1 MTSIRLCE
9 ITKCTDEQKKSVRE
23 VRNQEGVR
31 KSMYTEHKIPLH
43 EHLVWVEQ
51 LKSDKRQIVFVV
63 LVDNEVNGVLS
74 INAIDRLHLKS
85 DWAFYLDKKVRG
97 GLSAALEFNLINF
110 VFDELGLEKLNC
122 EVIETNYAVVKLH
135 KKFSFSEEGFRRE
148 NIIKNKKRI
157 GVHLLGLTKSD
168 WLRDRAKIKARYEK
182 IMEKFDLVIEYEP
195 N

>member
-1 MTSIRLCE
+1 M
-9 ITKCTDEQKKSVRE
+9 
-23 VRNQEGVR
+23 
-31 KSMYTEHKIPLH
+31 
-43 EHLVWVEQ
+43 
-51 LKSDKRQIVFVV
+51 
-63 LVDNEVNGVLS
+63 
-74 INAIDRLHLKS
+74 KS

-148 NIIKNKKRI
+148 NIIKNKRRI